1 MNDFLKSILDG
12 IHMLIPS
19 YGWSLVAF
27 TLLIKLCLL
36 PLDYKSRKGMRKMSS
51 LAPKQAELQKKYGH
65 DQEKLQRK
73 LQELYKKEGAS
84 PMSGCW
90 PMLLTMPILFAMFAA
105 MRYMANE
112 QLVQQTFDIL
122 IHGEP
127 VLEPF
132 LWIKNLWMPDSPFS
146 AAWPNL
152 TALQVV
158 EEKQWLAIFNTLTP
172 DEVTALATA
181 INIPDLSAASFV
193 NSGNMLKDTIAAIGN
208 TLTALPAYVEQT
220 SVVPYLRVNL
230 LITEFA
236 VVSGYNGFFILPL
249 LSAVS
254 QFVMS
259 KLQNATNPQPVPAA
273 NDEKAQQQQATNG
286 FMKWFFPIF
295 SLWICASS
303 NAGFALYWVVT
314 NLFSLVSN
322 QAINW
327 YLDRKDKLAAED
339 PASAAATKGGLK

>member
-65 DQEKLQRK
+65 DQEKLNRK

-90 PMLLTMPILFAMFAA
+90 PMLITMPILFAMFAA

-127 VLEPF
+127 VMEPF
-132 LWIKNLWMPDSPFS
+132 LWIKNLWMPDSPFA
-146 AAWPNL
+146 AAWPN
-152 TALQVV
+152 AQSLQAV
-158 EEKQWLAIFNTLTP
+158 EQKQWLAIFNSLSTE
-172 DEVTALATA
+172 DIAALASA
-181 INIPDLSAASFV
+181 INIPDLSAASFL
-193 NSGNMLKDTIAAIGN
+193 SDGGALKQTIAAIGN
-208 TLTALPAYVEQT
+208 TLTALPAYAEQT
-220 SVVPYLRVNL
+220 AVIPYLRINL
-230 LITEFA
+230 LITELA
-236 VVSGYNGFFILPL
+236 VVKGYNGFFILPV

-254 QFVMS
+254 QFVMT
-259 KLQNATNPQPVPAA
+259 KIQNVNNPQPAPAA
-273 NDEKAQQQQATNG
+273 DDEKAQQQQATNG

-295 SLWICASS
+295 SLWICSSS
-303 NAGFALYWVVT
+303 NAAFALYWVVS
-314 NLFSLVSN
+314 NLFSLITS
-322 QAINW
+322 QLINW
-327 YLDRKDKLAAED
+327 KLDREDKKAAEK
-339 PASAAATKGGLK
+339 PALSKGNLK

>member
-19 YGWSLVAF
+19 YGWSIVAF

-36 PLDYKSRKGMRKMSS
+36 PLDYKSRKGMRKMSA

-73 LQELYKKEGAS
+73 MQELYRKEGAS

-90 PMLLTMPILFAMFAA
+90 PMLLSMPILFAMYGA

-112 QLVQQTFDIL
+112 QLVQQTFDL
-122 IHGEP
+122 LLNGEITF
-127 VLEPF
+127 EPF
-132 LWIKNLWMPDSPFS
+132 LWVKNLWMPDSPFTAS
-146 AAWPNL
+146 LPNL
-152 TALQVV
+152 KSLQMV
-158 EEKQWLAIFNTLTP
+158 EQKQWETIFATLST
-172 DEVTALATA
+172 DQVAALASA
-181 INIPDLSAASFV
+181 INLPDLSIASFA
-193 NSGNMLKDTIAAIGN
+193 KGN
-208 TLTALPAYVEQT
+208 TLTATVQAINTALTSMPTYVEQT
-220 SVVPYLRVNL
+220 SVVPYLRINL

-236 VVSGYNGFFILPL
+236 VVNGYNGYFILPV
-249 LSAVS
+249 LSALS

-259 KLQNATNPQPVPAA
+259 KLQNVSNSQPAPAAA

-303 NAGFALYWVVT
+303 NAAFALYWVVT

-322 QAINW
+322 QLINW
-327 YLDRKDKLAAED
+327 HLDRKEKSAAET
-339 PASAAATKGGLK
+339 PAANVKGGLK

>member
-36 PLDYKSRKGMRKMSS
+36 PLVYKSRKGMRKMSS
-51 LAPKQAELQKKYGH
+51 LAPKQQELQKKYGH

-112 QLVQQTFDIL
+112 QLVQQAFDII

-132 LWIKNLWMPDSPFS
+132 LWIKNLWMADSPFVG
-146 AAWPNL
+146 AWPDA
-152 TALQVV
+152 TALQIV

-172 DEVTALATA
+172 DEIATLASA
-181 INIPDLSAASFV
+181 INIPDLSAASF
-193 NSGNMLKDTIAAIGN
+193 LKGDALKATTAAISSAM
-208 TLTALPAYVEQT
+208 TAMPAYVEQT
-220 SVVPYLRVNL
+220 SVVPYLRINL

-236 VVSGYNGFFILPL
+236 VVNGYNGFFILPL

-259 KLQNATNPQPVPAA
+259 KLQNVQNPQPAPAA
-273 NDEKAQQQQATNG
+273 NDEKAQQQQATSG

-314 NLFSLVSN
+314 NIFSLVSN
-322 QAINW
+322 QLINW
-327 YLDRKDKLAAED
+327 HLDRKEKQEKEH
-339 PASAAATKGGLK
+339 PAAAKGGLK